1 MKPSET
7 AKLFCRLTFGM
18 YIIVMLYMHIFAPT
32 DFFPT
37 CTQCNAALSSALC
50 LAYRSF
56 SSIYITILQVNA
68 CYVRMCK

>member
-18 YIIVMLYMHIFAPT
+18 YIIVMLYMHIFALT

-50 LAYRSF
+50 HVDHSHA
-56 SSIYITILQVNA
+56 SIYICTTQF
-68 CYVRMCK
+68 YK